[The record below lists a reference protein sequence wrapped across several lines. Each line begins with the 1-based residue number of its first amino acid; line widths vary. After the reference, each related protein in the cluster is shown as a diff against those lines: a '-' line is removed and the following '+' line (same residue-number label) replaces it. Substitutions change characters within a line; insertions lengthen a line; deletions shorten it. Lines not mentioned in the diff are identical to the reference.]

1 MLLGKL
7 WNNYKEKRLKKRLGY
22 CGKDNNILQ
31 PFYTG
36 MPQNIFLDDYT
47 LIQPLCNFIIAGG
60 KVVIKKWTSLSF
72 GCTVVTGHHV
82 PTVGINQ
89 RVLERFHINDKEEDV
104 LIDEDCWIGTGATLL
119 SGTHLR
125 RGCVVGAK
133 TLVNKDYPPYSVIVG
148 VPGRV
153 IASKFSID
161 EIIEHE
167 KKLYPEQER
176 FSRKSLE
183 DIFDKHFVGKK
194 SIGLTT
200 ISEKDRK
207 ILEINKDMQYRI

>member
-1 MLLGKL
+1 M
-7 WNNYKEKRLKKRLGY
+7 
-22 CGKDNNILQ
+22 
-31 PFYTG
+31 
-36 MPQNIFLDDYT
+36 
-47 LIQPLCNFIIAGG
+47 
-60 KVVIKKWTSLSF
+60 
-72 GCTVVTGHHV
+72 
-82 PTVGINQ
+82 
-89 RVLERFHINDKEEDV
+89 
-104 LIDEDCWIGTGATLL
+104 LIDEDCWIGTGATIL

-207 ILEINKDMQYRI
+207 IL

>member
-1 MLLGKL
+1 MVRIIISFNLSIQGCHK
-7 WNNYKEKRLKKRLGY
+7 
-22 CGKDNNILQ
+22 
-31 PFYTG
+31 
-36 MPQNIFLDDYT
+36 IFLDDYT

-72 GCTVVTGHHV
+72 GCTVVTGNHV

-133 TLVNKDYPPYSVIVG
+133 TLVNKDYPLFCYSWCA
-148 VPGRV
+148 R
-153 IASKFSID
+153 
-161 EIIEHE
+161 
-167 KKLYPEQER
+167 
-176 FSRKSLE
+176 
-183 DIFDKHFVGKK
+183 
-194 SIGLTT
+194 
-200 ISEKDRK
+200 
-207 ILEINKDMQYRI
+207 